1 MYKYGC
7 VFDTYFTFSY
17 DMLYKKLKL
26 INVLDIF
33 FYKNNVQKGKKK
45 KYYYKKQIDFYLSHF
60 RLRK

>member
-45 KYYYKKQIDFYLSHF
+45 KVLLQKTNWFLFKPF
-60 RLRK
+60 